1 MKRCVD
7 FRVGDG
13 SGDIKRVDA
22 ALSSDG
28 KQIIIW
34 KKDNQNKIE
43 ISGYNFND
51 FKNLVF
57 SATTASPFVSIT
69 KLNKMYSFNNQA
81 KNSKLEFPDSFQ
93 GIDVSNMADGVSSI
107 YISSGKEAIN
117 DANGNTPLMIARY
130 NSNGNLKKT
139 NQINY
144 FGLNPYKEIEG
155 IHIEGD
161 YLQFG
166 LVPAP
171 AYIGDSIS
179 KSTQYLYTVDKS
191 LFK

>member
-22 ALSSDG
+22 ALSSDK

-43 ISGYNFND
+43 ISGYGFED
-51 FKNLVF
+51 FKKLVF
-57 SATTASPFVSIT
+57 STSSATFFVSIT
-69 KLNKMYSFNNQA
+69 KLNKLYSFNNQA

-117 DANGNTPLMIARY
+117 DANGN
-130 NSNGNLKKT
+130 
-139 NQINY
+139 QVNY
-144 FGLNPYKEIEG
+144 LGLNPYKEIEG

-166 LVPAP
+166 LVPVP
-171 AYIGDSIS
+171 AYKGELGGGS
-179 KSTQYLYTVDKS
+179 
-191 LFK
+191 